1 MTFSKITKN
10 LFKKK
15 KILTKDHIILVVL
28 TILFIVSIDFF
39 SKSYF
44 VLKMDHDTRQSK
56 IAYDYCEGTGT
67 GYIFHIKK
75 KFKLNKRPKIINY
88 GGTKGTSPQNWIFY
102 QNQEIDENKLIV
114 LFNLDEKNQ
123 FKFNIKNYNI
133 KHNHKNDC
141 LYLTKK

>member
-1 MTFSKITKN
+1 MAFRKITKN

-39 SKSYF
+39 RKSYF
-44 VLKMDHDTRQSK
+44 VLKMDHNTRQSK

-88 GGTKGTSPQNWIFY
+88 GGTKGSPTQNWIFY

-123 FKFNIKNYNI
+123 FKLNIKNYNI

-141 LYLTKK
+141 LYLIKK